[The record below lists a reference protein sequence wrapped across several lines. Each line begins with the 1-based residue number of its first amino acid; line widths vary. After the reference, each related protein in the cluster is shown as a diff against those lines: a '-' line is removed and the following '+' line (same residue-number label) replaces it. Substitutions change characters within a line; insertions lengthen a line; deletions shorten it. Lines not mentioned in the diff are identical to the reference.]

1 MKKERIKEIIIYG
14 IIVLLGVGCCLLLCE
29 RAEQVSKM
37 ELNQNEKINY

>member
-1 MKKERIKEIIIYG
+1 MKKKHSILPYIIMV
-14 IIVLLGVGCCLLLCE
+14 IIGVGCCLLLCE